1 MALPYSYF
9 TKSNFASQNQKSL
22 AYGRASQPRTAA
34 QRVQEKKGNDDD
46 IVQQDRIWREFIE
59 TEKRCNKHWKEH
71 WSFLK
76 DYDSLGNEK
85 EEQPLPECVS
95 MFSNNIPNTTNQ
107 NFGSRLNTNIGKT
120 LVQMDYFLTKRHQKR
135 KLGDELLSC

>member
-9 TKSNFASQNQKSL
+9 TKTNFASPNQKSP
-22 AYGRASQPRTAA
+22 AHGRASQPRTAA
-34 QRVQEKKGNDDD
+34 QRAQDKKAHGGST
-46 IVQQDRIWREFIE
+46 VQQDRLWREFIE
-59 TEKRCNKHWKEH
+59 AEQRSTKRWKEH

-85 EEQPLPECVS
+85 EEQPLPEYVS
-95 MFSNNIPNTTNQ
+95 VFSDNIPNTTNQ
-107 NFGSRLNTNIGKT
+107 NIGSRLNTNIGKT

-135 KLGDELLSC
+135 RLGDELSSF